1 MRTALHLLLLLIPNG
16 GCTGGPTFTT
26 KTVAVGQNVSMEC
39 PRDTSTFQDHLFWI
53 RLVSGSFPER
63 LAETTAFDLTE
74 PHLWPS
80 NSGHRITAK
89 KEPGMFVLQ
98 IDQVQKSDMGV
109 YYCFNSTT
117 WGYNVTFV
125 QGIFLQVKDFPET
138 EPSVSLDLPSDAGP
152 PGSPVTL
159 RCSVVSHPGNKMCTD
174 GHVYWFRAGTDAAH
188 PSFVYA
194 HKQCGEVVGGSMQ
207 KCDHVFSTD
216 VTSSDAGTY
225 FCAVARC
232 GEIFMRS
239 AKIAIIEVCST
250 SDLLKSV
257 IFILGAASA
266 LIFILS
272 AFLIFKIKTKRC
284 FCCKACPQSHDER
297 PNGVQQR
304 DEDAVVYSLPTI
316 VARKRGKTGQTNAR
330 PTEEFSTYTDVCLR
344 N

>member
-26 KTVAVGQNVSMEC
+26 KTVAVGQDVSLEC
-39 PRDTSTFQDHLFWI
+39 PRDKSRLQDRLFWI

-63 LAETTAFDLTE
+63 LAEASAFDLTK
-74 PHLWPS
+74 PHLGPS
-80 NSGHRITAK
+80 NSERRITAEK
-89 KEPGMFVLQ
+89 QPGIFVLQ
-98 IDQVQKSDMGV
+98 IHQVQKSDMAV
-109 YYCFNSTT
+109 YYCFNWTQWVYSMA
-117 WGYNVTFV
+117 FV
-125 QGIFLQVKDFPET
+125 KGIFLKVKDFPET
-138 EPSVSLDLPSDAGP
+138 GPSVSLDLRSDAGP

-159 RCSVVSHPGNKMCTD
+159 RCSVVSRPGNKTCTD
-174 GHVYWFRAGTDAAH
+174 GHNVYWFRAGTDGAH

-194 HKQCGEVVGGSMQ
+194 HEQCGEVEGGSTR
-207 KCDHVFSTD
+207 KCDPVFSKN

-225 FCAVARC
+225 FCAVATC

-239 AKIAIIEVCST
+239 AKIVTIE
-250 SDLLKSV
+250 
-257 IFILGAASA
+257 A

-272 AFLIFKIKTKRC
+272 AFLIFKIKTKIC

-304 DEDAVVYSLPTI
+304 DEDAVVYSMLTI
-316 VARKRGKTGQTNAR
+316 VARKRSKTGQTNAR
-330 PTEEFSTYTDVCLR
+330 PTEEFNTYTDVCLR